1 MSSKICLG
9 LLLLLVAV
17 VLGSADDQSQ
27 DLSLSENNVRVVREA
42 GNPNKKKNKRKK
54 SLKIKRKRSKKG
66 KDKSKKTLAKRKG
79 RKIKQK
85 KQKNKDKKKKRK
97 NRKNKKNKKKTR
109 KRNRRRKGKRKHR
122 QTSTVSAKCF
132 TQAVTIMKV
141 WKDVVKNFQRQN
153 ARMKSQN
160 STGSKKSDKKGLFA
174 PTAFK
179 LIDIGGGNKS
189 NLSCGG
195 TYGSDGAKQLAN
207 LTKTLFDCELSVNA
221 SCNTAN
227 FPQPNST
234 FIEGC
239 EKSTTI
245 FETQAK
251 ECLNKLTKSNVTD
264 SCACWTASSLNT
276 TLEAVRPCKASN
288 FSKAIKAQLEKCKTA
303 FSTCRKYEDDAV
315 DALSACTKT
324 KQQHTQKV
332 FILFVKLHCTNLKSN
347 SIEKET

>member
-17 VLGSADDQSQ
+17 VLGGADDQSQ

-54 SLKIKRKRSKKG
+54 SIKIKRKRSKKG
-66 KDKSKKTLAKRKG
+66 KDKGKKTLAKRKG
-79 RKIKQK
+79 RKIKPK
-85 KQKNKDKKKKRK
+85 KLKNKAKKKKRK
-97 NRKNKKNKKKTR
+97 NRKNKNKKKNR
-109 KRNRRRKGKRKHR
+109 KRNRRRKGKRGQR

-195 TYGSDGAKQLAN
+195 VYGSDGAKQLAN
-207 LTKTLFDCELSVNA
+207 LTKTLLDCELSVNA

-227 FPQPNST
+227 FPQPNTT

-239 EKSTTI
+239 EKSTTT

>member
-1 MSSKICLG
+1 MTYKVYLG
-9 LLLLLVAV
+9 LFLILAMIVFGNAN
-17 VLGSADDQSQ
+17 DQNQ
-27 DLSLSENNVRVVREA
+27 DLNLSENNVRVVREA
-42 GNPNKKKNKRKK
+42 GEQKKGKIKRKK
-54 SLKIKRKRSKKG
+54 SKNVKRKRSKKG
-66 KDKSKKTLAKRKG
+66 KGKGKGKKHESRNKKMVHRK
-79 RKIKQK
+79 
-85 KQKNKDKKKKRK
+85 K
-97 NRKNKKNKKKTR
+97 NRKNRNIIKKKKN
-109 KRNRRRKGKRKHR
+109 RKGKKVRRGKKGQR
-122 QTSTVSAKCF
+122 STSTVSAECF
-132 TQAVTIMKV
+132 SQALTIMKV
-141 WKDVVKNFQRQN
+141 WKDIVGNFKKQN
-153 ARMKSQN
+153 ARVKSQN

-179 LIDIGGGNKS
+179 LIDMGGGNRS

-195 TYGSDGAKQLAN
+195 VYDSAGAKQLAN
-207 LTKTLFDCELSVNA
+207 LTKTLLDCELSVHT
-221 SCNTAN
+221 SCHTDN
-227 FPQPNST
+227 FPQPNTT

-288 FSKAIKAQLEKCKTA
+288 FSKAIKAQFEKCKTA

>member
-17 VLGSADDQSQ
+17 VLGGADDQSQ

-54 SLKIKRKRSKKG
+54 SKKIKRKRSKKG
-66 KDKSKKTLAKRKG
+66 KGKGKKTLAKRKG

-97 NRKNKKNKKKTR
+97 NRKNKNKKKNR
-109 KRNRRRKGKRKHR
+109 ERNRRRKGKRGQR

-179 LIDIGGGNKS
+179 LIDIGGGNRS

-239 EKSTTI
+239 EKSTTT

-332 FILFVKLHCTNLKSN
+332 CNLFVQFHCANFKSN
-347 SIEKET
+347 FIDKET